1 MITRLQINNCTKPK
15 AIDVAL
21 PASKSESNRMLIIQA
36 LADEKI
42 NIQNISDARD
52 TQTMLRLL
60 ASSEAVLDVID
71 AGTTMRFLTAYFS
84 ATNQGKQLTGSE
96 RMQQRP
102 LKILV
107 DALREIGADIQYLV
121 NDGFPP
127 IQIGGIKSQKMKSIR
142 VRGDVSSQYISALL
156 MIAPSLPEGL
166 EIELTGKIGSRP
178 YIEMTL
184 GLMARFGIRNE
195 WVDNS
200 IRIKRQKYAGGN
212 ISIES
217 DWSAASYW
225 YSIVA
230 LAANAEFTLKGLRPN
245 SLQADIRIVM
255 IMDKLGVGSE
265 FTSTGVRIFK
275 KPLSPFN
282 HIDFS
287 DCPDLAQTVAVTCA
301 ALGKKCTFTGLE
313 SLRIKETDRI
323 AALQNE
329 LQKIGASLTEEN
341 NEWHLIPS
349 IELPQSAE
357 IETYED
363 HRMAMAFAP
372 LSTMMKVIIKEPNVV
387 VKSYPS
393 FWNDLNLAGFDTEKI

>member
-1 MITRLQINNCTKPK
+1 MKELQFLKKCLQFK
-15 AIDVAL
+15 ASEISL
-21 PASKSESNRMLIIQA
+21 PASKSESNRMLIIRA
-36 LADEKI
+36 LSNENI
-42 NIQNISDARD
+42 NIQNLSDARD

-60 ASSEAVLDVID
+60 ASSDTVLDVID
-71 AGTTMRFLTAYFS
+71 AGTTMRFLTAYLA
-84 ATNQGKQLTGSE
+84 ATNQPKQLTGSE

-107 DALREIGADIQYLV
+107 DALREIGAEIQYL
-121 NDGFPP
+121 DKEGYPP
-127 IQIGGIKSQKMKSIR
+127 IQIVGIASQKKTRIL
-142 VRGDVSSQYISALL
+142 VRGDISSQYISALL
-156 MIAPSLPEGL
+156 MIAPSLPGGL

-184 GLMARFGIRNE
+184 GLMSRFWVQNE
-195 WVDNS
+195 WNGNT
-200 IRIKRQKYAGGN
+200 IRIANQKYAGGN

-230 LAANAEFTLKGLRPN
+230 LASSAEFTLKGLRPN

-265 FTSTGVRIFK
+265 FSSAGVRIFK
-275 KPLSPFN
+275 KPQSAFN

-329 LQKIGASLTEEN
+329 LHKIGATLTESN
-341 NEWHLIPS
+341 NAWILNPS
-349 IELPQSAE
+349 QNLPSNVE

-372 LSTMMKVIIKEPNVV
+372 LATLMDVKIEEPNVV

-393 FWNDLNLAGFDTEKI
+393 FWDDLKLAGFEIE

>member
-1 MITRLQINNCTKPK
+1 MKELKFLKKCPQFK
-15 AIDVAL
+15 ACEISL
-21 PASKSESNRMLIIQA
+21 PASKSESNRMLIIRA
-36 LADEKI
+36 LSNENI
-42 NIQNISDARD
+42 IIQNLSDARD

-60 ASSEAVLDVID
+60 ASSDTLLDVID
-71 AGTTMRFLTAYFS
+71 AGTTMRFLTAFLA
-84 ATNQGKQLTGSE
+84 ATNQHKQLTGSE

-107 DALREIGADIQYLV
+107 DALREIGAEIQYL
-121 NDGFPP
+121 DKEGYPP
-127 IQIGGIKSQKMKSIR
+127 IQIKGIASQKNAMIK
-142 VRGDVSSQYISALL
+142 VRGDISSQYISALL
-156 MIAPSLPEGL
+156 MIAPSLKGGL
-166 EIELTGKIGSRP
+166 EIELTGKIGSKP

-184 GLMARFGIRNE
+184 GLMSRFGVKNE
-195 WVDNS
+195 WNVNT
-200 IRIKRQKYAGGN
+200 IHIANQKYAGGT

-230 LAANAEFTLKGLRPN
+230 LASSAEFTLKGLRPN

-265 FTSTGVRIFK
+265 FNSTGVRIFK
-275 KPLSPFN
+275 KSQSAFN

-329 LQKIGASLTEEN
+329 LNKIGASLVESN
-341 NEWHLIPS
+341 NEWALIPS
-349 IELPQSAE
+349 EKLPSE
-357 IETYED
+357 VKIETYED

-372 LSTMMKVIIKEPNVV
+372 LSTLMNVRIKEPNVV

-393 FWNDLNLAGFDTEKI
+393 FWDDMKLVGFEIE

>member
-1 MITRLQINNCTKPK
+1 MKELQFLKKCLQFK
-15 AIDVAL
+15 ASEISL
-21 PASKSESNRMLIIQA
+21 PASKSESNRMLIIRA
-36 LADEKI
+36 LSNENI
-42 NIQNISDARD
+42 NIQNLSDARD

-60 ASSEAVLDVID
+60 ASSDTLLDVID
-71 AGTTMRFLTAYFS
+71 AGTTMRFLTAYLA
-84 ATNQGKQLTGSE
+84 ATNQHKQLTGSE

-107 DALREIGADIQYLV
+107 DALREIGAEIQYL
-121 NDGFPP
+121 DKEGYPP
-127 IQIGGIKSQKMKSIR
+127 IQIKGIASQKKARIL
-142 VRGDVSSQYISALL
+142 VRGDISSQYISALL
-156 MIAPSLPEGL
+156 MIAPSLPGGL

-184 GLMARFGIRNE
+184 GLMSRFGVQNE
-195 WVDNS
+195 WNGNT
-200 IRIKRQKYAGGN
+200 IRIANQKYAGGN

-230 LAANAEFTLKGLRPN
+230 LAGSAEFTLKGLRPN

-265 FTSTGVRIFK
+265 FSSAGVRIFK
-275 KPLSPFN
+275 KQQRAFN

-323 AALQNE
+323 AALQKE
-329 LQKIGASLTEEN
+329 LHKIGATLTECN
-341 NEWHLIPS
+341 NEWILNPS
-349 IELPQSAE
+349 QKLPSKVE

-372 LSTMMKVIIKEPNVV
+372 LGTLMDVKINEPNVV

-393 FWNDLNLAGFDTEKI
+393 FWDDLKLAGFEIE

>member
-1 MITRLQINNCTKPK
+1 MKDQILLKNCPKPRVRE
-15 AIDVAL
+15 IAL

-36 LADEKI
+36 ISDEKI
-42 NIQNISDARD
+42 NIQNLSDARD

-60 ASSEAVLDVID
+60 TSSDAVLDVID
-71 AGTTMRFLTAYFS
+71 AGTTMRFLTAYLA
-84 ATNQGKQLTGSE
+84 ATNQPKQLTGSE

-107 DALREIGADIQYLV
+107 DALREIGAEIQYLDK
-121 NDGFPP
+121 DGYPP
-127 IQIGGIKSQKMKSIR
+127 IQIKGIASQKKDRIL
-142 VRGDVSSQYISALL
+142 VRGDISSQYISALL
-156 MIAPSLPEGL
+156 MIAATLPDGL

-184 GLMARFGIRNE
+184 GLMSRFGVKNE
-195 WVDNS
+195 WNGNT
-200 IRIKRQKYAGGN
+200 IRIANQKYAGGN

-230 LAANAEFTLKGLRPN
+230 LASSAEFTLKGLRPN

-255 IMDKLGVGSE
+255 IMDKLGVGTE
-265 FTSTGVRIFK
+265 FNLTGVRIFK
-275 KPLSPFN
+275 KPQSAFN

-329 LQKIGASLTEEN
+329 LHKIGASLSESN
-341 NEWHLIPS
+341 NEWTLIPS
-349 IELPQSAE
+349 ENLPAEVE

-372 LSTMMKVIIKEPNVV
+372 LGTLMNVKFKEPNVV

-393 FWNDLNLAGFDTEKI
+393 FWDDLKLAGFEIE

>member
-1 MITRLQINNCTKPK
+1 MKEQIRLKNCIKPSK
-15 AIDVAL
+15 IDVSL

-36 LADEKI
+36 ISAAQI

-52 TQTMLRLL
+52 TQTMVRLL
-60 ASSEAVLDVID
+60 ASSDLVLDVID
-71 AGTTMRFLTAYFS
+71 AGTTMRFLTAYLS
-84 ATNQGKQLTGSE
+84 VANQKKELTGSK

-102 LKILV
+102 IKILV
-107 DALREIGADIQYLV
+107 DALREIGAEIQYSK
-121 NDGFPP
+121 NEGYPP
-127 IQIGGIKSQKMKSIR
+127 IQINGIAKQKSTKVE
-142 VRGDVSSQYISALL
+142 VRGDISSQYISALL
-156 MIAPSLPEGL
+156 MIAPELTEGL
-166 EIELTGKIGSRP
+166 EIEITGKIGSRP

-184 GLMARFGIRNE
+184 GLMARFGVRNDWTGNIIRIRN
-195 WVDNS
+195 
-200 IRIKRQKYAGGN
+200 QKYAGGN

-225 YSIVA
+225 YSIIA
-230 LAANAEFTLKGLRPN
+230 LASHAEFKLKGLRPN

-265 FTSTGVRIFK
+265 FSSSGVRIFK
-275 KPLSPFN
+275 KPQSAFN

-329 LQKIGASLTEEN
+329 LHKIGASLTEEN
-341 NEWHLIPS
+341 NEWTLVPS
-349 IELPQSAE
+349 QKLPSKVE
-357 IETYED
+357 IDTYED
-363 HRMAMAFAP
+363 HRMAMAFSP
-372 LSTMMKVIIKEPNVV
+372 LCTLMEVIINEPKVV
-387 VKSYPS
+387 EKSYPT
-393 FWNDLNLAGFDTEKI
+393 FWNDLKLAGFEIE

>member
-1 MITRLQINNCTKPK
+1 MKEQLEIKICAKPK
-15 AIDVAL
+15 AIEISL

-36 LADEKI
+36 LGNEKI
-42 NIQNISDARD
+42 NIKNISDARD

-60 ASSEAVLDVID
+60 ASSDTVLDVID
-71 AGTTMRFLTAYFS
+71 AGTTMRFLTAYLTV
-84 ATNQGKQLTGSE
+84 TNQKKQLTGSD

-107 DALREIGADIQYLV
+107 DALKEIGAEIQYLGK
-121 NDGFPP
+121 DGFPP
-127 IQIGGIKSQKMKSIR
+127 IQIGGIEIQKMKSLK
-142 VRGDVSSQYISALL
+142 VRGDISSQYISALL
-156 MIAPSLPEGL
+156 MIAPCLPEGL
-166 EIELTGKIGSRP
+166 EIELTGKIGSKP

-184 GLMARFGIRNE
+184 GLMAKFGIRNE
-195 WVDNS
+195 WLGNT
-200 IRIKRQKYAGGN
+200 IRISNQKYAGGN

-230 LAANAEFTLKGLRPN
+230 LAEKAEFTLRGLRPN

-275 KPLSPFN
+275 KPQSSFN

-301 ALGKKCTFTGLE
+301 AMGKKCTFTGLE

-329 LQKIGASLTEEN
+329 LHKIGATLIEDN
-341 NEWHLIPS
+341 NEWTLNPS
-349 IELPQSAE
+349 KELPLTVE

-372 LSTMMKVIIKEPNVV
+372 LATIMDVKIKEPNVV

-393 FWNDLNLAGFDTEKI
+393 YWDDLILVGFGIEQI